1 MRVRVKLQ
9 LTFADRVPGKS
20 APLEL
25 ELAPD
30 ATVADALDV
39 VSIPASAPKVIMV
52 NGRVA
57 TPQRKLAPGDE
68 VTIFPP
74 LEGG

>member
-9 LTFADRVPGKS
+9 LTFAEKAPGQS
-20 APLEL
+20 NPFEL
-25 ELAPD
+25 ELSSG
-30 ATVADALDV
+30 ATVAEALERLG
-39 VSIPASAPKVIMV
+39 IPVTSPKVIMV

-57 TPQRKLAPGDE
+57 AAPRELKAGDE
-68 VTIFPP
+68 LTVFPP

>member
-9 LTFADRVPGKS
+9 LTFADRAPGES
-20 APLEL
+20 NPFEM
-25 ELAPD
+25 ELAPA
-30 ATVADALDV
+30 ATVGDV
-39 VSIPASAPKVIMV
+39 LESLSIPAAVPKVIMV

-57 TPQRKLAPGDE
+57 TLQRALEPGDE
-68 VTIFPP
+68 LTVFPP